1 MTTPAHFAPPV
12 QKKITLRRPDIME
25 AVQAQVES
33 HYRSELVDRIRA
45 RGNVLSAR
53 GLTVKL
59 AKEFGFCYG
68 VERAPPPSLPPP
80 AAPSRLT
87 NPSIS
92 SARSST
98 TPRST
103 TRFATLASRPSRTSP

>member
-1 MTTPAHFAPPV
+1 
-12 QKKITLRRPDIME
+12 ME

-45 RGNVLSAR
+45 RGHVLSAG

-68 VERAPPPSLPPP
+68 VERAIDLAYAARKVFP
-80 AAPSRLT
+80 AAAHLHPGRDHSQPRGER
-87 NPSIS
+87 SDC
-92 SARSST
+92 ARW
-98 TPRST
+98 
-103 TRFATLASRPSRTSP
+103 ASRFLSGKEKNADIERSAAG